1 MKKKTSKIS
10 VGNNIN
16 MLNNIMHE
24 TEKKKMM
31 HGGFIKSKK
40 K

>member
-1 MKKKTSKIS
+1 VKKKSSKIP

-16 MLNNIMHE
+16 MLNNIMRE
-24 TEKKKMM
+24 TENKKKMVF
-31 HGGFIKSKK
+31 GKPSKK